1 MSESFLSVGID
12 IGTSTTCVI
21 FSDIRVENA
30 TGSFRLPKAEIVE
43 KRVRY
48 RSPIYFTPL
57 LSDTEL
63 DAQRIGQIVED
74 EYRKAGIHPRDVQ
87 TGAVI
92 ITGDTARKNNAR
104 RCLEAIS
111 AYAGDFVVAT
121 AGPKLESIL
130 AGKGSGADRYAR
142 EHGQTV
148 CNMDIGGGTTNT
160 ATFARGMLTDADCLD
175 VGGRLIR
182 FRKGTREIGYIFP
195 KIKERAAQLGIRA
208 APGTTLSAEQI
219 GRITDDMAEAVL
231 EKAGIR
237 PGRSR
242 YDLYKTEQEPYAGNR
257 EHIDAISFSGGV
269 GRLIYEELPDDW
281 FTYDDIGV
289 FLANS
294 IREALRESTVTLVR
308 PAETIGATVIGAGN
322 HAVSVSGS
330 TITITDYGRLPLQN
344 IPIVRLEQVL
354 DSDKEELRRQVCRK
368 IEWMQGAD
376 RDQNVALSVNLDRKP
391 GFKDVVS
398 LAEKIIYAADP
409 FITQQKMLI
418 LITRDDYGKVLGQSL
433 RVRLP
438 RDRQIICIDS
448 VDVGEGDFIDIGKPL
463 GIGDSVPV
471 VIKTLAFN
479 Y

>member
-1 MSESFLSVGID
+1 MSESFLSAGID

-21 FSDIRVENA
+21 FSDIRVENT
-30 TGSFRLPKAEIVE
+30 TGSFHLPKAEIVE

-63 DAQRIGQIVED
+63 DTQRIGQIIED
-74 EYRKAGIHPRDVQ
+74 EYRKAGIHPQDVQ

-130 AGKGSGADRYAR
+130 AGKGSGADRYAK

-160 ATFARGMLTDADCLD
+160 ATFVRGALADADCLD

-182 FRKGTREIGYIFP
+182 FRKSTQKIEYIFP
-195 KIKERAAQLGIRA
+195 KIKECAERLGIRA
-208 APGTTLSAEQI
+208 AQGTVLTSEQI
-219 GRITDDMAEAVL
+219 CRITDDMAEAIL

-237 PGRSR
+237 TGRSR
-242 YDLYKTEQEPYAGNR
+242 YDFYKTEQEPYAGNQ

-269 GRLIYEELPDDW
+269 GRLIYEELPDNW
-281 FTYDDIGV
+281 FAYDDIGV

-294 IREALRESTVTLVR
+294 IKGALRENTVTLVR

-322 HAVSVSGS
+322 HAMSVSGS
-330 TITITDYGRLPLQN
+330 TITITDYEQLPLQN
-344 IPIVRLEQVL
+344 IPIVRLERIL
-354 DSDKEELRRQVCRK
+354 DSGMDALRQQLYRK
-368 IEWMQGAD
+368 TGWMQGAD
-376 RDQNVALSVNLDRKP
+376 HDQNVALSINLDRKLR
-391 GFKDVVS
+391 FKDVVS
-398 LAEKIIYAADP
+398 LAEKLIYAADHL
-409 FITQQKMLI
+409 IAQQETLI

-438 RDRQIICIDS
+438 QDRQIICIDS
-448 VDVGEGDFIDIGKPL
+448 VDVGEGDYIDIGKPL